1 MVKKF
6 YQKLKFYRNI
16 LWVLGF
22 VTEEKFSIFVEA
34 ENKDGIFWGWRW
46 VRFQINILTEQWSL
60 NWLNMK
66 ESLQL
71 FTKPEL
77 SDNMPKKSSQSERR
91 NLITKISA
99 AHNQSLQPSL
109 HQRNCFWNLPQD
121 SSKVLFFKTFRL
133 LKNAFYFLG
142 DVVNFE

>member
-16 LWVLGF
+16 LWVLGY
-22 VTEEKFSIFVEA
+22 VTEEKFSIFVEV
-34 ENKDGIFWGWRW
+34 ESKDGIFWGWRW
-46 VRFQINILTEQWSL
+46 VTSQTNILTEQWSL

-71 FTKPEL
+71 SIKPEL

-91 NLITKISA
+91 NPIIKISA
-99 AHNQSLQPSL
+99 AHNQSSQPSL

-121 SSKVLFFKTFRL
+121 SSKVLFFKL
-133 LKNAFYFLG
+133 L
-142 DVVNFE
+142 DC